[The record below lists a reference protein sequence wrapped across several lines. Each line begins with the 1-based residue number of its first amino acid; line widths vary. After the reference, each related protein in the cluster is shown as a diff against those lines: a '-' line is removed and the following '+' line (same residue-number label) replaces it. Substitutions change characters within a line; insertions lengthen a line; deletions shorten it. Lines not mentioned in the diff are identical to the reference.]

1 MANEWDKFASNW
13 DANPLIQDYANNAF
27 LSLLETLKEHA
38 FDLRGKRVMD
48 FGCGTG
54 LMSEK
59 LSPLVQEIVSIDSSR
74 KMIEQLEEK
83 NLLNVWALSA
93 DVNLGA
99 TGQFPVLT
107 ENFDLILACS
117 VCSFLPN
124 FEEKLGVLS
133 EMLNPGGLF
142 VHWDWM
148 QTEENLEYGL
158 DLRRVKT
165 AYTKADL
172 TALKLEQAFDMSTGP
187 QSMPVLM
194 GVARRPH

>member
-1 MANEWDKFASNW
+1 MTNEWDKHASSW
-13 DANPLIQDYANNAF
+13 DSNPLIQDYANNAY
-27 LSLLETLKEHA
+27 LSLLKILDEHN
-38 FDLRGKRVMD
+38 FDLRDKRVMD

-59 LSPLVQEIVSIDSSR
+59 LSPLVQEIVSVDSSR

-93 DVNLGA
+93 DVDFDA
-99 TGQFPVLT
+99 TGKFPVLT

-117 VCSFLPN
+117 VCSFLPD
-124 FEEKLGVLS
+124 FEEKLGVLAD
-133 EMLNPGGLF
+133 MLNPGGLF

-158 DLRRVKT
+158 NLRRIKT
-165 AYTKADL
+165 AYTKVDL
-172 TALKLEQAFDMSTGP
+172 TALKLDMAFEMSTGP

-194 GVARRPH
+194 GVAQRAH